1 MQFYPPVQRM
11 INGGSINLDQLLESV
26 LANVS
31 PEVRSTVVEKINTG
45 EIKRDDPD
53 FINNIMNLARK
64 NIDPQREIL
73 GQNVF
78 DKGLG
83 VDLSFLSNLFNKKE
97 AEAKEVTDPTVSDPN
112 VLIRNMDAFDTELRP
127 FGGEEATLDMSGLE
141 DITEA
146 QKMRDSLE
154 SSKRVNDEV
163 KDEVKEVNISEV
175 GFDGKQ
181 KEVGSAN
188 PLFDAPLVKN
198 SDNNLDPIEETG
210 RYFGTDREE
219 VIKAAGNLR
228 ESIAK
233 QQERESNPDEV
244 LTGFGRAME
253 NLGDFTG
260 ITGESITTNI
270 GDLRKEL
277 EQYYTD
283 SPYEEAPRQ
292 TAARKEDREKIRVMI
307 DNATPEQL
315 FAMADEIKA
324 GRGNVNA
331 ESVSLLMGG
340 GPSMEEVKKKKP
352 EPPPIEVAESVKKE
366 VSEKSDVVTED
377 MEGTKSKT
385 PPVPGRRGI
394 PPESDLGQNID
405 DVSKAAGGNA
415 VDLANKLKSAKDP
428 EKFLDS
434 LSGKDFLVIASAYL
448 GTPNITAG
456 TKAALT
462 ALLKSKEADKAHDLA
477 VMRANSLDKY
487 YQGSLKATR
496 RGQDLTFKAQL
507 AKLLDDNKIDKK
519 EFADAV
525 SKVRTAYKDKF
536 GLPNKQGLMA
546 KLKTT
551 DKTLY
556 NYFINNNIDPDTE
569 TIYRSIAAVDLGFLN
584 LGGGLS
590 SGSPKNS
597 QLINKV
603 TLREK
608 G

>member
-1 MQFYPPVQRM
+1 
-11 INGGSINLDQLLESV
+11 
-26 LANVS
+26 
-31 PEVRSTVVEKINTG
+31 
-45 EIKRDDPD
+45 
-53 FINNIMNLARK
+53 
-64 NIDPQREIL
+64 
-73 GQNVF
+73 
-78 DKGLG
+78 
-83 VDLSFLSNLFNKKE
+83 
-97 AEAKEVTDPTVSDPN
+97 
-112 VLIRNMDAFDTELRP
+112 
-127 FGGEEATLDMSGLE
+127 
-141 DITEA
+141 
-146 QKMRDSLE
+146 
-154 SSKRVNDEV
+154 
-163 KDEVKEVNISEV
+163 
-175 GFDGKQ
+175 
-181 KEVGSAN
+181 
-188 PLFDAPLVKN
+188 
-198 SDNNLDPIEETG
+198 
-210 RYFGTDREE
+210 
-219 VIKAAGNLR
+219 
-228 ESIAK
+228 
-233 QQERESNPDEV
+233 
-244 LTGFGRAME
+244 ME

-283 SPYEEAPRQ
+283 SFYEEAPRQ

-331 ESVSLLMGG
+331 EGVSSIL
-340 GPSMEEVKKKKP
+340 KKKP

-366 VSEKSDVVTED
+366 VSEKSDVVIED
-377 MEGTKSKT
+377 MKRTESGTQ
-385 PPVPGRRGI
+385 PVPGRRGI

-496 RGQDLTFKAQL
+496 RGQDLTYKAKL

-536 GLPNKQGLMA
+536 GPPNKQALME

-556 NYFINNNIDPDTE
+556 NYFTNNNIDPDTE
-569 TIYRSIAAVDLGFLN
+569 TIYRSIAASDLGINPSIN
-584 LGGGLS
+584 LAS
-590 SGSPKNS
+590 SVPNDLVRS
-597 QLINKV
+597 V
-603 TLREK
+603 TLTSK
-608 G
+608 